1 MFRPKKEKA
10 EDSSFHLKTIQEF
23 LDASDAAVLLVTPGY
38 EIGYMNSEAELIWGK
53 VTGQPCHEA
62 LRKRREPCPECPLP
76 GVLESKSLVKREMR
90 MPTGEGWTER
100 ENLYMHVTGPVT
112 GTPFM
117 AVVSTDMP
125 ERRTLAREVRRE
137 RELSK
142 ALLESV
148 NALVVGF
155 DSRGGVTF
163 VNRAAEQVSG
173 YTEAEIKAGGGI
185 RSLVPD
191 EFQKL
196 AREYFESSSD
206 EPRAAEAILIPIVNK
221 SGMRRMISWTYSPL
235 LVGKGQAEGAIAL
248 GQDVTER
255 FARRREAEKLAEEL
269 LVVNTILSRASS
281 STDIDDMLELALTAL
296 LTLPSY
302 RCGAAYRL
310 ERGGAEGHRVASK
323 GFERAEPGIVVM
335 AVPGVFPATAV
346 YDMKIELVD
355 SAETRMHPN
364 IKAAVELEGLGG
376 VIGIPIFSDGVP
388 VGMLLLGHDLDPE
401 KAAVGLDLLRGA
413 ADALELGVENAH
425 LRLRAEERAREAT
438 ALLRVAQS
446 LTGTLDLE
454 SSLMKVAAEAGELIG
469 VDLCDIWLLDA
480 GENDTLRLAA
490 GDAWV
495 ASGEGRRVMEMSPNG
510 AMSEARAT
518 LRPVVIDDALQDPRI
533 PDYVVRERGVRSSLV
548 VPLATEGRFI
558 GAISLDMTSRRRRFT
573 QHESELM
580 ESFASQASIAIRSAS
595 LVDELR
601 ESEERY
607 RALADN
613 SLFGLLVHDGTEIIY
628 ANDRVFEMSGYDR
641 EEIRTLEDVWEAL
654 APEVREPAAGLL
666 DQLLET
672 GESPPFYDLH
682 LKRKDGGALAVQTL
696 NRRLELGGRTLIMV
710 TIVDVTQ
717 RETAE
722 EALKSSEEKYRAL
735 VESSRDAIFVTSPH
749 GEVLFANSA
758 SVRLMGEG
766 PESLVGRNIY
776 SVVHPSERKQVIQ
789 RFSRGWQTG
798 EGVERYP
805 IHVVV
810 DGEDRFFEATTA
822 VLGEAGPDANAMVIV
837 SDVTEREQAQRLLA
851 ESEGRYRTIVETSR
865 DLIVMVNRA
874 GEILYV
880 NPASAEVFGYTQEE
894 VLGMYLVKFIHPEDR
909 ERAARDFQNDWKT
922 GRTIPNYP
930 VKMVDKDGRLHHVE
944 TSSGLVGW
952 PGEDSVQIFVVRD
965 VTERKQREAEREL
978 QLRVEEAVAAIATRF
993 VNPGDVYGA
1002 ITETLEGVGELLGLG
1017 RVFYLELTESGSV
1030 ARVVDEWVAEGVQP
1044 ITESLLG
1051 LAAES
1056 FSWWLEALSTRTEIA
1071 FESTDDIPP
1080 SGDHELIGGLNITGI
1095 AVAPVLIRHR
1105 MAGVVGFNSRE
1116 APHGWSIHELNL
1128 LREMSRT
1135 VSQALERKEF
1145 VEELGR
1151 SERFRTRITESIGEG
1166 LSVLANGVIT
1176 WVNRQVCEMYG
1187 YEPEELIGK
1196 TLTFLL
1202 LDPGRLGQIAEEMQ
1216 DALARDGVYMTEER
1230 VKRKD
1235 GSVVDVVT
1243 SVTPL
1248 GTTGEGADE
1257 VLVSVKD
1264 ITESKRMQEEVA
1276 AAAEA
1281 YSTLF
1286 SSAGDALLVHTTEG
1300 EILDANERATLDTGY
1315 GREELLGM
1323 NMRDLVREQLRP
1335 LYEERRE
1342 EVLRNGTTTFE
1353 VPLIRKNG
1361 GRIPMEVTVRETRI
1375 SGERVILSALRNIA
1389 ERRKAEEE
1397 TRRRARQLASLNE
1410 IVQAATSSLDLD
1422 TVAETILHVTAE
1434 VLGAEFGMVLLES
1447 APGKGGFVPVAL
1459 MGDVT
1464 SMGALMGDAA
1474 RRGFV
1479 MEIAATRPESVIL
1492 DVEGESA
1499 PGLAGLVASALRG
1512 TGVSQA
1518 LLIPLR
1524 SGEKTMGFI
1533 GLGTREPGVFDMRDR
1548 SFYDAAGA
1556 EIGVSLENALIYHEL
1571 AAEHERLSLLYRSAQ
1586 GISSE
1591 LELGS
1596 LLTRTVTE
1604 AARAV
1609 GARYAMI
1616 ALVEAGS
1623 NDFRWSASYNIDLQT
1638 LEDTPLSREVG
1649 IGSQVLETKRALLA
1663 PEEHQLTAELR
1674 AVLEGDPLAGALGI
1688 LYGAAVPL
1696 VSGDKVL
1703 GVLVL
1708 HMERGGKELSNE
1720 DQLLLE
1726 ALGRQAGVAI
1736 ENARLYE
1743 ETRRHLEALEAAH
1756 RELMALDRMK
1766 SDFVSTVSH
1775 ELRSPLAVIEG
1786 FAKTMVEH
1794 FDQID
1799 RDTEKESLEII
1810 LKKAVALEGLIE
1822 NILDMSRIE
1831 EGRLEVARESFELV
1845 ELCERVRA
1853 DQELVDETYEV
1864 KLDSD
1869 SQTIVVHADREKTE
1883 VALGN
1888 LLRNAVKFSPE
1899 GGVVYVKVR
1908 QVGPFAVVSV
1918 TDQGIGIPADELER
1932 IFDRFYQVDSSETR
1946 SFPGSGL
1953 GLYITKELVQAM
1965 GGSIEV
1971 ESEPGRGSVFTFTLP
1986 LMR

>member
-1 MFRPKKEKA
+1 MFRLRKGKA
-10 EDSSFHLKTIQEF
+10 GDSSFRLETLQEF
-23 LDASDAAVLLVTPGY
+23 LDASEAAVFLITPKY
-38 EIGYMNSEAELIWGK
+38 DIGYMNSVAELIWGK
-53 VTGQPCHEA
+53 VTGEPCYEA
-62 LRKRREPCPECPLP
+62 FRRRREPCPECPLP
-76 GVLESKSLVKREMR
+76 DVLESKVLVKREMR
-90 MPTGEGWTER
+90 MPTCDGWMER

-112 GTPFM
+112 GAPFM

-137 RELSK
+137 KELSK

-155 DSRGGVTF
+155 DSRGGVAF

-173 YTEAEIKAGGGI
+173 YSEAEIKAGGI
-185 RSLVPD
+185 RSLVPG

-196 AREYFESSSD
+196 AQEYFESSSD
-206 EPRAAEAILIPIVNK
+206 EPRATEAILIPIINK

-235 LVGKGQAEGAIAL
+235 LVGQGQAEGAIAL

-281 STDIDDMLELALTAL
+281 STDNDDMLELALTAL
-296 LTLPSY
+296 LTLPGY

-310 ERGGAEGHRVASK
+310 ERGGEEGHRVAYR
-323 GFERAEPGIVVM
+323 GFERAEPGQVVR
-335 AVPGVFPATAV
+335 AVQGVFPATAV
-346 YDMKIELVD
+346 NNMRIELVE
-355 SAETRMHPN
+355 STETRMHPN
-364 IKAAVELEGLGG
+364 IRSAVELEGLSG
-376 VIGIPIFSDGVP
+376 VIGVPIFSDGLP
-388 VGMLLLGHDLDPE
+388 VGVLLLGHDLEPE
-401 KAAVGLDLLRGA
+401 KAALGLDLLRGA

-438 ALLRVAQS
+438 ALLNVAQS
-446 LTGTLDLE
+446 LTGTLDL
-454 SSLMKVAAEAGELIG
+454 SSALKKVAAEAAELLA

-480 GENDTLRLAA
+480 DEKDTLRLAA
-490 GDAWV
+490 GDVW
-495 ASGEGRRVMEMSPNG
+495 SPGRETRKTMTMSPNG
-510 AMSEARAT
+510 AMSEASAT
-518 LRPVVIDDALQDPRI
+518 LRPVVVDDALRDPRI
-533 PDYVVRERGVRSSLV
+533 PDYVVKERGLKSCLV
-548 VPLATEGRFI
+548 VPLVTEGRFV
-558 GAISLDMTSRRRRFT
+558 GALSLDMTKHRRRFT
-573 QHESELM
+573 QREVELM
-580 ESFASQASIAIRSAS
+580 ESFAWQASIAIRNAS
-595 LVDELR
+595 LVNELR

-613 SLFGLLVHDGTEIIY
+613 SLFGLLVYDGTEIIY
-628 ANDRVFEMSGYDR
+628 ANDRVFEMSGYSSD
-641 EEIRTLEDVWEAL
+641 EIHSLEDVWKAL
-654 APEVREPAAGLL
+654 VPDERQPAANLP
-666 DQLLET
+666 DELLET
-672 GESPPFYDLH
+672 GELPPFHDIH
-682 LKRKDGGALAVQTL
+682 LKRKDGSALVVQTL
-696 NRRLELGGRTLIMV
+696 NRHLELDGRALVMV
-710 TIVDVTQ
+710 TIIDVTQ
-717 RETAE
+717 REIAE
-722 EALKSSEEKYRAL
+722 EALKTSEEKYRTL
-735 VESSRDAIFVTSPH
+735 VESSRDSIFITSPK

-758 SVRLMGEG
+758 SVQLIGEG
-766 PESLVGRNIY
+766 PESLIGQNIY

-789 RFSRGWQTG
+789 RFSHGWETG

-805 IHVVV
+805 IRVVV
-810 DGEDRFFEATTA
+810 NGEDKFFEATTA
-822 VLGEAGPDANAMVIV
+822 VLGKPGPAANAMVIV
-837 SDVTEREQAQRLLA
+837 TDVTERERARRLLA

-865 DLIVMVNRA
+865 DLIIMVNRA

-880 NPASAEVFGYTQEE
+880 NSAATEEFGYTQDE
-894 VLGMYLVKFIHPEDR
+894 VLGKYLLNFVHPDDR
-909 ERAARDFQNDWKT
+909 ERAVRDFFNDWKT

-930 VKMVDKDGRLHHVE
+930 VKMVDSEGRLHHME

-965 VTERKQREAEREL
+965 VTERKQRETEREL

-993 VNPGDVYGA
+993 VNPDDVHGA
-1002 ITETLEGVGELLGLG
+1002 IRETLDGVGELLGLG
-1017 RVFYLELTESGSV
+1017 RVFYIELDESGSSAV
-1030 ARVVDEWVAEGVQP
+1030 AADEWVAEGVKP
-1044 ITESLLG
+1044 IKEDLRG
-1051 LAAES
+1051 LHTES
-1056 FSWWLEALSTRTEIA
+1056 FSWWLEALSAHTEIA
-1071 FESTDDIPP
+1071 FESSDDIPP
-1080 SGDHELIGGLNITGI
+1080 SGDHELIGGLNITGV
-1095 AVAPVLIRHR
+1095 AVATVLIRGR
-1105 MAGVVGFNSRE
+1105 IAGVIGFNSLE
-1116 APHGWSIHELNL
+1116 VPHRWSIHELNL

-1135 VSQALERKEF
+1135 VSQALERKKF

-1166 LSVLANGVIT
+1166 LSVLVNGIIT

-1187 YEPEELIGK
+1187 YEPEELIGN
-1196 TLTFLL
+1196 TLEFLL
-1202 LDPGRLGQIAEEMQ
+1202 LDPGRLGQTAEEMR
-1216 DALARDGVYMTEER
+1216 DALARSGVYVTEER

-1235 GSVVDVVT
+1235 GSLVDVVM

-1248 GTTGEGADE
+1248 GTDGGADE
-1257 VLVSVKD
+1257 VLISVKD

-1281 YSTLF
+1281 YSTIF

-1300 EILDANERATLDTGY
+1300 EVLDANERATLDTGY
-1315 GREELLGM
+1315 SREELLGM
-1323 NMRDLVREQLRP
+1323 NIRELVREGLRP
-1335 LYEERRE
+1335 PYLDRRDE
-1342 EVLRNGTTTFE
+1342 ALRNGPTTFE
-1353 VPLIRKNG
+1353 VPLTRKNG
-1361 GRIPMEVTVRETRI
+1361 ERMPMEVTVRETKI
-1375 SGERVILSALRNIA
+1375 SGERVMLSALRNIT

-1397 TRRRARQLASLNE
+1397 TKRRAKQLASLNE

-1422 TVAETILHVTAE
+1422 TVADAILHVTAE
-1434 VLGAEFGMVLLES
+1434 VTGAEFGMVLLES
-1447 APGKGGFVPVAL
+1447 APGKGEFVPVAQMGDITSMQGL
-1459 MGDVT
+1459 MGDTV
-1464 SMGALMGDAA
+1464 

-1479 MEIAATRPESVIL
+1479 MEMAASRPESVIL
-1492 DVEGESA
+1492 DVDGDPA
-1499 PGLAGLVASALRG
+1499 HGLEALVTSALREA
-1512 TGVSQA
+1512 GVSQA

-1533 GLGTREPGVFDMRDR
+1533 GLGTRETGVFDMRDR
-1548 SFYDAAGA
+1548 NFYDAAGS

-1571 AAEHERLSLLYRSAQ
+1571 TAEHERLSLLYRSAQ

-1596 LLTRTVTE
+1596 LLTRTATE

-1609 GARYAMI
+1609 GARHAMI

-1623 NDFRWSASYNIDLQT
+1623 NVFRWSASYNIDLET
-1638 LEDTPLSREVG
+1638 LKDTPLSPEVG
-1649 IGSQVLETKRALLA
+1649 IGGRVLETRRALLA
-1663 PEEHQLTAELR
+1663 PEEHQLSPSLR
-1674 AVLEGDPLAGALGI
+1674 AILESDPLAGVLGL

-1708 HMERGGKELSNE
+1708 DMERGGKELSSE
-1720 DQLLLE
+1720 DLLLLE
-1726 ALGRQAGVAI
+1726 ALGRQAGIAI
-1736 ENARLYE
+1736 ENAGLYE

-1756 RELMALDRMK
+1756 QELMALDRMK

-1794 FDQID
+1794 YDEID

-1831 EGRLEVARESFELV
+1831 EGRLEVARDSFELV
-1845 ELCERVRA
+1845 DLCESVRA
-1853 DQELVDETYEV
+1853 DQQSMDETHEV

-1869 SQTIVVHADREKTE
+1869 SQTILVQADREKTE

-1888 LLRNAVKFSPE
+1888 LIRNAVKFSPE
-1899 GGVVYVKVR
+1899 GGAVYIKVR
-1908 QVGPFAVVSV
+1908 QAGPLAVVSV
-1918 TDQGIGIPADELER
+1918 TDQGIGIPADEQER

-1971 ESEPGRGSVFTFTLP
+1971 DSEPGRGSVFTFTLP
-1986 LMR
+1986 LIR